1 MPLSDNGRNSAVNG
15 LAASCTFLSLH
26 SGDPGTTGANEITGG
41 SPAYARK
48 SVTWGTAAAGSRSLS
63 AAVQFDVAAG
73 TQVSHFGAWSAAT
86 AGAFQGGDA
95 LRDASNN
102 AVVETFGGQGT
113 YTLTSATLTINSA

>member
-15 LAASCTFLSLH
+15 LASSASYLSLH

-48 SVTWGTAAAGSRSLS
+48 AATWGTAASGSRTLS
-63 AAVQFDVAAG
+63 SAVQFDVAAS
-73 TQVSHFGAWSAAT
+73 TQVSHFGTWT
-86 AGAFQGGDA
+86 ALTGGNFLGGDA
-95 LRDASNN
+95 LRDSSNN

-113 YTLTSATLTINSA
+113 YTLTTATLTVNAT

>member
-1 MPLSDNGRNSAVNG
+1 MALSDNGRNSAVNG
-15 LAASCTFLSLH
+15 LASASAFLSLH

-41 SPAYARK
+41 TPAYARK
-48 SVTWGTAAAGSRSLS
+48 AATWGTASSGSRSLS

-73 TQVSHFGAWSAAT
+73 TQVSHFGVWTTAT
-86 AGAFQGGDA
+86 GGAFQGGDA

-113 YTLTSATLTINSA
+113 YTLTTATLTINSV